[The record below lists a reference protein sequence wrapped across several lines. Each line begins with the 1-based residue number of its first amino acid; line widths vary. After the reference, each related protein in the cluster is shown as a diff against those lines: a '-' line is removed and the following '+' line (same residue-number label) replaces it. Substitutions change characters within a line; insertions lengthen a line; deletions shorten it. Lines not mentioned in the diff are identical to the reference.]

1 MGAGSAVRESALGSL
16 LSSSDKSKKKRS
28 AWNPI
33 NVVRFFRFAWRVVRN
48 FMKNKGLLLAGAVG
62 YNALLSVIPLFAVI
76 LVILSGVIDQGL
88 LLDIVETEL
97 QVVFPGQATTIRA
110 TLVSFLDTSAVV
122 GWVGFAVLLFF
133 ASIAF
138 RMLEDAMS
146 VIFRHHTWEQSR
158 HPLISA
164 LIPFAYIMVIGL
176 IIFFLTLVMGI
187 LDAVAGDGVAL
198 FGYEISVETTTSWLL
213 RGAALLGTI
222 ALLASFY
229 RYMPVAK
236 VRWKLA
242 VVGATV
248 AAVLWEAVRTFLV
261 WYFANISLV
270 NVVYGSLATVIVVLL
285 SMEVAAVIVLL
296 GAQVIAEIEKSAE
309 AGVPWYE
316 EPPGP
321 DPVTGRIS
329 TDDKT
334 DKAA

>member
-1 MGAGSAVRESALGSL
+1 MIGPSNPHADVQ
-16 LSSSDKSKKKRS
+16 LSNPDKKTRSK
-28 AWNPI
+28 WNPI
-33 NVVRFFRFAWRVVRN
+33 NVIRFFTFAWRVVRN
-48 FMKNKGLLLAGAVG
+48 FLDNKGLLLAGAVG

-76 LVILSGVIDQGL
+76 VVILSGILDEGL
-88 LLDIVETEL
+88 LLDIVTTEL
-97 QVVFPGQATTIRA
+97 EVVFPGQALTMRA
-110 TLVSFLDTSAVV
+110 TLVSFLDSATLV
-122 GWVGFAVLLFF
+122 GWVGFGVLLFF

-146 VIFRHHTWEQSR
+146 VIFRHHRWEQSR
-158 HPLISA
+158 HPIISA
-164 LIPFAYIMVIGL
+164 LIPFAYITVIGVV
-176 IIFFLTLVMGI
+176 IFFITIATAIFDSL
-187 LDAVAGDGVAL
+187 AGDSIKILGMA
-198 FGYEISVETTTSWLL
+198 FSIETTTSWLL

-222 ALLASFY
+222 GLLASFY
-229 RYMPVAK
+229 RFMPVAK

-248 AAVLWEAVRTFLV
+248 AAVLWEGVRTFLV

-309 AGVPWYE
+309 ADVPWYE

-321 DPVTGRIS
+321 EPVTGRL
-329 TDDKT
+329 TRREKDK

>member
-1 MGAGSAVRESALGSL
+1 MRFDATGPPTTNNGVYV
-16 LSSSDKSKKKRS
+16 SSGEGKTRS
-28 AWNPI
+28 TWNPV
-33 NVVRFFRFAWRVVRN
+33 NVLRFVRFAWRVVRN
-48 FMKNKGLLLAGAVG
+48 FLDNKGLLLAGAVG

-76 LVILSGVIDQGL
+76 LVILSRIVDRRL
-88 LLDIVETEL
+88 LLDIVTTEL
-97 QVVFPGQATTIRA
+97 EVVFPGQALTMRA
-110 TLVSFLDTSAVV
+110 TLVSFLDSSTVV
-122 GWVGFAVLLFF
+122 GWVGFGVLLFF

-146 VIFRHHTWEQSR
+146 VIFRHHSWEQSR

-164 LIPFAYIMVIGL
+164 LIPFGYITVIGV
-176 IIFFLTLVMGI
+176 IIFFITLATGI
-187 LDAVAGDGVAL
+187 FDSLAGDAFSV
-198 FGYEISVETTTSWLL
+198 FGKTFSIETTTSLLL

-229 RYMPVAK
+229 RVMPVAR

-248 AAVLWEAVRTFLV
+248 AAVLWEGVRTFLV
-261 WYFANISLV
+261 WYFENISLV

-296 GAQVIAEIEKSAE
+296 GAQVIAEVEKSAE
-309 AGVPWYE
+309 AEVPWYE

-321 DPVTGRIS
+321 EPITGHMSRRDS
-329 TDDKT
+329 HDE
-334 DKAA
+334 AA